1 MQDCHR
7 VSHLLLGAVN
17 KLHVHLCFCA
27 LHSALWLLI
36 LCSPPRL
43 PISHPWTRK
52 SKSMGITY
60 PCASLAHGRS
70 SGVLVT
76 VNLMMEKQIDTFPN
90 FTSEGTS
97 CLMHLLPFLLLS
109 RQPPRV
115 RGVPQWTWTSYSCD
129 LGPLC
134 GRGPGSALCVFL
146 LTQQAPGLNLC
157 SGTAFLW
164 LSRESQRLH
173 PVTRHCQFCSLSIG
187 WAGCGLGVGVPLE
200 GRAASHTARTSMC
213 NDGEGSEKLWTIRQS
228 VVPQHNKAGS
238 LKTFIVVGIQYE
250 IYPFNRSLSVQYSI
264 VGTLL

>member
-60 PCASLAHGRS
+60 PSLWTRASLAHGRS

-134 GRGPGSALCVFL
+134 GRGPGSALCIFP
-146 LTQQAPGLNLC
+146 LTHQAPGLNLC
-157 SGTAFLW
+157 SGTGLPVAEQGEPEAPPSHSTLSVLLTFYW
-164 LSRESQRLH
+164 LSRL
-173 PVTRHCQFCSLSIG
+173 
-187 WAGCGLGVGVPLE
+187 WLGGGGPSW
-200 GRAASHTARTSMC
+200 RARCKSHGK
-213 NDGEGSEKLWTIRQS
+213 D
-228 VVPQHNKAGS
+228 
-238 LKTFIVVGIQYE
+238 
-250 IYPFNRSLSVQYSI
+250 
-264 VGTLL
+264 